1 MGLLEK
7 LSARMSR
14 KVRNRGRDYHLGGA
28 VSIESASETFIESA
42 VTGEDLYHVFITRQ
56 ADGIHVSCT
65 CPYMSDRYDSCK
77 HIWATLL
84 TAESEG
90 LLESWAHADANLIP
104 EHPPYEEIIDQYSGH
119 ENDPEGDLNYEDLN
133 SYPGRHLPDRTTPD
147 PGSTSP
153 AGSGTRHWKWAMQT
167 VRQVTSGERAGS
179 ATQLSGRQIVYIFN
193 ADAIRKGGGLV
204 VEIGARALKR
214 DGSWSKPKSVSMGH
228 DSLEQVEDPLDRS
241 ILAQLLGAPH
251 GQWAPGYYERASRFR
266 LPAILANELIPVMCG
281 TERCMLRAQRGG
293 ELSQVSWDAGI
304 PWQFLVEVQ
313 KCPEPPH
320 YRVEG
325 WLFRGEERL
334 PLSEPACLCREGLML
349 LRRTF
354 VRYEHHGSFAWVV
367 TLRHHGSLMVP
378 AGDARGW
385 LEDVIGAPSL
395 PPLVLPEELRFEEVR
410 CTPKPRLEVRSDRR
424 SWSPWELA
432 AELRFDYEGILVQ
445 SAEPGE
451 AAADVANMR
460 RILRDRRSETEAA
473 QQLKAAG
480 FRFNPGYFDARQW
493 RLSASKLGSAV
504 RHLLSRGWQVEAD
517 GKTFRRPGSC
527 EINISSGIDWFEL
540 RGAMDFEGRPVPFPK
555 ILDAVRKGES
565 TVVLDDGTFGWIPE
579 EWLSNYGILAGL
591 GTPQK
596 DCLRFS
602 RSQVGLLDA
611 LLATQPE
618 ATCDAVFERAR
629 DRLRQFRGMAPASP
643 PPTFQGKLRPY
654 QRDGLGWI
662 HFLREFEFGGCLAD
676 DMGLGKTVQV
686 LALLEARRQANLAS
700 SAPADSPRPSLVVAP
715 KSLVFNWKQEAERFT
730 PGLSVLDHTG
740 SMRSRAGEYLE
751 SYDLVLTTYGTLRR
765 DAPFLKDFEFDYL
778 ILDEAQAI
786 KNAGTES
793 AKAVRLLRGRHRLA
807 LSGTPI
813 ENHLG
818 ELWSLFEF
826 LNPGMLGSRS
836 VLRLG
841 SGVLR
846 NPDEE
851 TRKFLA
857 RTLRPFILRRT
868 KEQVAADLPPKQEQT
883 LFCDL
888 EQCQKRL
895 YDELR
900 EYYRQS
906 LLLRIADEGI
916 SRSKIQILEA
926 LLRLR
931 QAACHPGL
939 IDRKRTGEPS
949 AKLDLL
955 LPQISEVL
963 EEGHKILVFSQF
975 TSFLSIVRE
984 RLDAQ
989 KIRYEYLDGETRDRA
1004 APVEHFQNDPD
1015 CGLFL
1020 ISLRAGGLGLNLTAA
1035 EYVYL
1040 LDPWWNPAVE
1050 SQAIDRTHRIGQTRP
1065 VFAYRIIARETVEE
1079 KVLEL
1084 QRTKRDLADAIIG
1097 ADTSLIRDLSREDL
1111 ELLLS

>member
-1 MGLLEK
+1 MGLLER
-7 LSARMSR
+7 LSDRVSHQA
-14 KVRNRGRDYHLGGA
+14 RNRGRDYHLAGA
-28 VSIESASETFIESA
+28 VSIVSASETFIEAA
-42 VTGEDLYHVFITRQ
+42 VDGTDVYQVLITRKP
-56 ADGIHVSCT
+56 DGIHSSCT
-65 CPYMSDRYDSCK
+65 CQYMSDRSDSCK

-84 TAESEG
+84 AAESER
-90 LLESWAHADANLIP
+90 LLESWAGVVANLIP
-104 EHPPYEEIIDQYSGH
+104 SSPPVDKSIDQAL
-119 ENDPEGDLNYEDLN
+119 EPEDDPRKDLNREDLD
-133 SYPGRHLPDRTTPD
+133 SYPGRHASDRSMPD
-147 PGSTSP
+147 
-153 AGSGTRHWKWAMQT
+153 AGSRRPGAPHWKWAMQILKEAT
-167 VRQVTSGERAGS
+167 AGRRPGS
-179 ATQLSGRQIVYIFN
+179 DTQLAGRQIVYIFN
-193 ADAIRKGGGLV
+193 ADAMREGGGLV
-204 VEIGARALKR
+204 VEIGARTLTKK
-214 DGSWSKPKSVSMGH
+214 GGWGKPRSLFMGH
-228 DSLEQVEDPLDRS
+228 DLLEQVDDPLDRR

-251 GQWAPGYYERASRFR
+251 EQCAPGYYERASRFR

-281 TERCMLRAQRGG
+281 TERCLLRAQRGG
-293 ELSQVSWDAGI
+293 EFSPVSWDAGI

-313 KCPEPPH
+313 RCPEPPH

-334 PLSEPACLCREGLML
+334 PLSEPAVLCREGLML
-349 LRRTF
+349 LRGTF

-367 TLRHHGSLMVP
+367 TLRHHGSLLVP
-378 AGDARGW
+378 ASDARGW
-385 LEDVIGAPSL
+385 LEDVIGASSL

-410 CTPKPRLEVRSDRR
+410 CVPKPHLKVGHDRR
-424 SWSPWELA
+424 SWNPRKLA
-432 AELRFDYEGILVQ
+432 AQHRFDYEGVLVE
-445 SAEPGE
+445 STDPGE
-451 AAADVANMR
+451 AVADMAHMR
-460 RILRDRRSETEAA
+460 RILRDRRFEVEAA

-480 FRFNPGYFDARQW
+480 FRFNPSYFDVKQW
-493 RLSASKLGSAV
+493 ELPASKLGSAV
-504 RHLLSRGWQVEAD
+504 RHLLSWGWQVEAD
-517 GKTFRRPGSC
+517 GKSFRRPGSF
-527 EINISSGIDWFEL
+527 EINVSSGIDWFEL
-540 RGAMDFEGRPVPFPK
+540 RGVMDFEGRRVPFPR

-565 TVVLDDGTFGWIPE
+565 TIVLDDGTFGWIPE
-579 EWLSNYGILAGL
+579 DWLSKHGILAGL
-591 GTPQK
+591 GTPEK
-596 DCLRFS
+596 DHLRFS

-629 DRLRQFRGMAPASP
+629 DRLRQFTGVASASP
-643 PPTFQGKLRPY
+643 PPTFRGELRRY
-654 QRDGLGWI
+654 QREGLGWI

-686 LALLEARRQANLAS
+686 LALLEARKQARLAS
-700 SAPADSPRPSLVVAP
+700 PAPADSPGPSLVVAP
-715 KSLVFNWKQEAERFT
+715 KSLVFNWKQEAARFT

-740 SMRSRAGEYLE
+740 SMRNREGEE
-751 SYDLVLTTYGTLRR
+751 IASYDLVLTTYGTLRR
-765 DAPFLKDFEFDYL
+765 DAPFLKDFEFDYV

-813 ENHLG
+813 ENHVG

-826 LNPGMLGSRS
+826 LNPGMLGSRP
-836 VLRLG
+836 VLHLG
-841 SGVLR
+841 SGALR

-851 TRKFLA
+851 MRKLLA

-888 EQCQKRL
+888 EQGQKEL
-895 YDELR
+895 YEELR
-900 EYYRQS
+900 DYYRQS
-906 LLLRIADEGI
+906 LLSRIADEGI
-916 SRSKIQILEA
+916 SRSKIKILEA

-989 KIRYEYLDGETRDRA
+989 EIRYEYLDGETRDRA
-1004 APVEHFQNDPD
+1004 APVEHFQSDPD

-1084 QRTKRDLADAIIG
+1084 QKTKRDLADAIIG